1 MIQSTSASGEIP
13 MPLALSMGEPAGI
26 SGEISLKAW
35 LRRDVLETTFFI
47 IDDPNRLA
55 DLSQNLGLDVPI
67 EIIDMPSQAPPVFN
81 HRLPVLPL
89 DKSIRSI
96 LGSPSIDTADSVIE
110 SIEKA
115 VFLTQSG
122 EAAGVVTNPIQKAAL
137 YDAGFSHPGHTELLA
152 ELSGLKSSPIMMI
165 AGQNLRVV
173 PVTIHVSLRQALEQL
188 NTSKIIHATQIT
200 YQALKTEFGISQPR
214 IAITA
219 LNPHAGEGGAMG
231 DEEQTIIQ
239 PAIASLLKKGIQVT
253 GPLPSDTLF
262 SPEQRQTYD
271 AAICMYHD
279 QALIPIKALEFNQA
293 VNVTL
298 GLPFV
303 RTSPDHGTALD
314 IAKLGKA
321 NPSSLISSLNLAAKI
336 AARRKKIC

>member
-1 MIQSTSASGEIP
+1 MIQSIP
-13 MPLALSMGEPAGI
+13 DLGKIPIPLALSMGEPAGI
-26 SGEISLKAW
+26 GGEISLKAW
-35 LRRDVLETTFFI
+35 LKRDVLKTTFFI

-55 DLSQNLGLDVPI
+55 DLSQNLGLNVPI
-67 EIIDMPSQAPPVFN
+67 ETIDVPSQAINAFHN
-81 HRLPVLPL
+81 GLPVLPL
-89 DKSIRSI
+89 DKPIRSI
-96 LGSPSIDTADSVIE
+96 LGSPSIYTADAVIA

-122 EAAGVVTNPIQKAAL
+122 EAAGVVTNPIQKEAL
-137 YDAGFSHPGHTELLA
+137 YEAGFSHPGHTELLA
-152 ELSGLKSSPIMMI
+152 KLAGLTSSPIMML
-165 AGQNLRVV
+165 AGQHLRVV
-173 PVTIHVSLRQALEQL
+173 PVTIHLSLRQALKQL
-188 NTSKIIHATQIT
+188 NTREIIHATQIT
-200 YQALKTEFGISQPR
+200 HQALKTEFGISQPC
-214 IAITA
+214 IAIAA

-231 DEEQTIIQ
+231 DEEKTIIQ
-239 PAIASLLKKGIQVT
+239 PAITSLLAKGIQVT

-279 QALIPIKALEFNQA
+279 QALIPIKALEFDQA

-314 IAKLGKA
+314 IAKFGRA
-321 NPSSLISSLNLAAKI
+321 NPSSLISSLNLAANM
-336 AARRKKIC
+336 AARRKKS